1 MEGKLI
7 MECFALVL
15 IISLAFAAVY
25 SVDADSAAL
34 SDTAEGQSQMHISQ
48 SDDASHLNSSL
59 SEIHYGD
66 SVYNMT
72 LHI

>member
-7 MECFALVL
+7 IECFALIL

-25 SVDADSAAL
+25 SADADSVTL
-34 SDTAEGQSQMHISQ
+34 NDTTDEQGQISQ
-48 SDDASHLNSSL
+48 SDDISHLNSSL
-59 SEIHYGD
+59 SEIHYGGP
-66 SVYNMT
+66 VCNMA